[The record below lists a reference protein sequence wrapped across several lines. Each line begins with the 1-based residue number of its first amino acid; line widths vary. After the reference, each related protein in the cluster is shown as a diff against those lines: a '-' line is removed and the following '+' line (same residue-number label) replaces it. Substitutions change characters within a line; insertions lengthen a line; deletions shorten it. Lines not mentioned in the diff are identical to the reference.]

1 MAIGSILSRFTTAAV
16 MVQMGL
22 LSGGAVGQQHASLAD
37 VEPREADLAAWREH
51 LEPTGRE
58 LRWESIGW
66 LSTFREGLLS
76 ADRQGRPLLLWTMN
90 GHPLGC
96 T

>member
-1 MAIGSILSRFTTAAV
+1 MAIVSRFTTVASAV
-16 MVQMGL
+16 LSGL
-22 LSGGAVGQQHASLAD
+22 LVQGAVAQERRSLAD
-37 VEPREADLAAWREH
+37 VEPREVDLPAWREH
-51 LEPTGRE
+51 LEPAGRE

-66 LSTFREGLLS
+66 LPTFGEGLLR
-76 ADRQGRPLLLWTMN
+76 ADREGKPLLLWTMN

>member
-1 MAIGSILSRFTTAAV
+1 MAIASVLSRFTTAALV
-16 MVQMGL
+16 VAM
-22 LSGGAVGQQHASLAD
+22 LSGGAAAQRPGSLAD

-51 LEPTGRE
+51 LEPSGRE
-58 LRWESIGW
+58 LRWESIPW
-66 LSTFREGLLS
+66 LPTLGEGLVQ
-76 ADRQGRPLLLWTMN
+76 ADREGRPLLLWTMN